1 MNSTPAGTLTFSQIA
16 RINRAIAM
24 KNSRN
29 SRNNC
34 ITHVGCSYT
43 LAENKTLRID
53 FDTWIDRD
61 IISEDGATLIVEE
74 KLSMAD
80 KAKIIV
86 KANGKLIVDG
96 GIITSCGNKWEGIQ
110 VYGGLSGYDIEII
123 NNSTIE
129 NTSKAAVSMF
139 ATGGWLLGDGNA
151 QVLLDNSTFKNCK
164 SMLAMGSRNPSFNRT
179 KVNDCTHNQGKWS
192 VTNWNCLGV
201 EITNNTFNNVSD
213 ECIVTSS
220 GQLKIEGNEFH
231 SGLADVL
238 FANVLPGFGSNLSF
252 NEFYGNNTGVRS
264 LGSSLGQHLIEKNQF
279 LAGEFDVFMDGDNN
293 YIIRNNDITAD
304 YGIVSVDNGL
314 SSNEISYN
322 DVNGS
327 Y

>member
-1 MNSTPAGTLTFSQIA
+1 
-16 RINRAIAM
+16 
-24 KNSRN
+24 
-29 SRNNC
+29 
-34 ITHVGCSYT
+34 
-43 LAENKTLRID
+43 
-53 FDTWIDRD
+53 
-61 IISEDGATLIVEE
+61 
-74 KLSMAD
+74 
-80 KAKIIV
+80 
-86 KANGKLIVDG
+86 
-96 GIITSCGNKWEGIQ
+96 
-110 VYGGLSGYDIEII
+110 
-123 NNSTIE
+123 
-129 NTSKAAVSMF
+129 
-139 ATGGWLLGDGNA
+139 LLGDGNA